1 MKTSELRQIIK
12 EEISKVSNEGL
23 TTSFLNQYKDKTG
36 PQGLIISKLLV
47 LEKVLKQLKKLQA
60 VNPDPKV
67 TVESIINMVLET
79 LNEIRKI

>member
-1 MKTSELRQIIK
+1 MKKSELKQIIK

-23 TTSFLNQYKDKTG
+23 TTSFLNQYKGKTG
-36 PQGLIISKLLV
+36 PQSLIISKLLV

-60 VNPDPKV
+60 VNPDPNV

-79 LNEIRKI
+79 LNEIREI

>member
-12 EEISKVSNEGL
+12 EEIDKVSNKGL

-36 PQGLIISKLLV
+36 PQSLIISKLLV

-60 VNPDPKV
+60 VNPDPNV

-79 LNEIRKI
+79 LNEIREI

>member
-12 EEISKVSNEGL
+12 EEISKVSNEGV

-36 PQGLIISKLLV
+36 PQGLIISKLFV
-47 LEKVLKQLKKLQA
+47 LEKVLKQLKKEQA

-79 LNEIRKI
+79 LNEIHKI